1 MTSGVPRG
9 LPRVT
14 DPSATATTSSTRSAD
29 GTTIAFDVR
38 TPSSPVHD
46 PLVVVVGGATNRRR
60 DATGL
65 LEALAAQ
72 GRVAVAHDRR
82 GRGDS
87 GDTAPYAVQREV
99 EDIAAV
105 VEALRPHG
113 SAVLVG
119 FSSGAALALHAAA
132 SPAVRAVVAFE
143 PPYRLPGFPPLPVGY
158 TTRLER
164 LNAEGDA
171 AGALEL
177 FQLEAVGM
185 PQEAVDGFKQ
195 TPFWTELLPLAHTLA

>member
-38 TPSSPVHD
+38 TPSSPVQD

-72 GRVAVAHDRR
+72 GSHAYDEALKR
-82 GRGDS
+82 GRAYGERAVRFTGDNK
-87 GDTAPYAVQREV
+87 
-99 EDIAAV
+99 
-105 VEALRPHG
+105 
-113 SAVLVG
+113 
-119 FSSGAALALHAAA
+119 ALALLLAGGVGFVLAL
-132 SPAVRAVVAFE
+132 AFK
-143 PPYRLPGFPPLPVGY
+143 R
-158 TTRLER
+158 R
-164 LNAEGDA
+164 
-171 AGALEL
+171 
-177 FQLEAVGM
+177 
-185 PQEAVDGFKQ
+185 
-195 TPFWTELLPLAHTLA
+195 